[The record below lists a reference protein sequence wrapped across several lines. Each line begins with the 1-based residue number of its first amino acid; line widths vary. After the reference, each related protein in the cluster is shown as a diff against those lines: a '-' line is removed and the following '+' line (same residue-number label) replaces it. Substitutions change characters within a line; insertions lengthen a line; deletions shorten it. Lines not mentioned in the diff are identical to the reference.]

1 MAIDDHYPALEPV
14 VTIFRDTGLY
24 AYRTLTD
31 ENDWA
36 VAVDLEDGRVDVRI
50 GDDGYLVE
58 VSAISTG
65 MFMDEEDDR
74 RRRVLERLARIS
86 MPGIRRGMLAEHQ
99 DVDWDVEGEG
109 IALRSQ
115 HMLPFS
121 GAVRIPTFALN
132 ELQELNIQLRIVER
146 QIVE

>member
-1 MAIDDHYPALEPV
+1 MAIAEHYPALEPIV
-14 VTIFRDTGLY
+14 GTFKHAGMY

-31 ENDWA
+31 ENDWC
-36 VAVDLEDGRVDVRI
+36 VAVDLEDGRIDVRI
-50 GDDGYLVE
+50 GDDGYLVD
-58 VSAISTG
+58 VRAISTG
-65 MFMDEEDDR
+65 MFMDEENEH

-86 MPGIRRGMLAEHQ
+86 MPAIRRGFLAEHQ
-99 DVDWDVEGEG
+99 DVLWDESNAG

-121 GAVRIPTFALN
+121 GAERIPTFAIE
-132 ELQELNIQLRIVER
+132 ELDQLVVQLRAVER